1 MNPISQLLGLVQ
13 FRPGRYCSRYL
24 YVVPRERERSECVF
38 SSRALGLSAGLAAAA
53 ALARLL
59 MAQVV

>member
-1 MNPISQLLGLVQ
+1 MNPISQLLIPV
-13 FRPGRYCSRYL
+13 RYRFVVYL

-53 ALARLL
+53 ALAKLL
-59 MAQVV
+59 MPQVV